1 MAGDRSISFSNRV
14 QNALAQAVLGT
25 ARLIPY
31 NARVRAV
38 GWLFTTVVAPIAGWR
53 KRIRENLALV
63 LPDLTFAE
71 RERIVRKVPDNVGR
85 TLIEIYSGEE
95 FIARVAETP
104 RTGPGV
110 AALEAAQASDKP
122 LVLLTAHMGN
132 YDAVRGTLSRQGL
145 PMAALYKAMTNPLF
159 NEHYVR
165 AISTIAEPVFATDG
179 QGVQSLVRHL
189 RSGGTVGIVAD
200 VASTKAPLLEFFGH
214 KAHTPLSAAE
224 WALKFNAEVIPV
236 YGIRKPDGLSFEIYV
251 DEPIPHGTPE
261 EMMQRYNDSVEAIA
275 RKHLDQWF
283 WIHRRW
289 KGHTR

>member
-95 FIARVAETP
+95 FIAREGRIVAEP
-104 RTGPGV
+104 S
-110 AALEAAQASDKP
+110 AA
-122 LVLLTAHMGN
+122 
-132 YDAVRGTLSRQGL
+132 GL
-145 PMAALYKAMTNPLF
+145 
-159 NEHYVR
+159 
-165 AISTIAEPVFATDG
+165 DG
-179 QGVQSLVRHL
+179 QGREDRQREFASDQFPHAEK
-189 RSGGTVGIVAD
+189 SGG
-200 VASTKAPLLEFFGH
+200 
-214 KAHTPLSAAE
+214 
-224 WALKFNAEVIPV
+224 
-236 YGIRKPDGLSFEIYV
+236 
-251 DEPIPHGTPE
+251 
-261 EMMQRYNDSVEAIA
+261 A
-275 RKHLDQWF
+275 R
-283 WIHRRW
+283 R
-289 KGHTR
+289 